1 MKHLLELCS
10 GTGSVGRAFS
20 ARGWRVTSVDLDPR
34 AHATITS
41 DIHDVSADDIVARFG
56 PVDFIW
62 ASPPCTHYSCARTK
76 ASTPRD
82 LEGSDAIVQKVL
94 DLARELGAKFLME
107 NPYTGL
113 LRTRPVVAGIPMR
126 VVDYCMYGAP
136 YRKRTALWTNTEFAP
151 TRALCS
157 YNCGSCEGRRH
168 KERAQRG
175 SWAGAGG
182 GRRSQGL
189 RTLYALPEALCAEIA
204 AFADSGV

>member
-1 MKHLLELCS
+1 MPHLLELFS
-10 GTGSVGRAFS
+10 GTGSAGRAFA
-20 ARGWRVTSVDLDPR
+20 ARGWRVTSVDLDPK
-34 AHATITS
+34 AGATITS
-41 DIHDVSADDIVARFG
+41 DIHNVAADDIVARFG
-56 PVDFIW
+56 PVDLIW

-82 LEGSDAIVQKVL
+82 LEGSDRTVQKVL
-94 DLARELGAKFLME
+94 DLSRQLGADFLME

-126 VVDYCMYGAP
+126 TVDYCMYGAP

-175 SWAGAGG
+175 SWAGAGA

-204 AFADSGV
+204 AFAGSGA

>member
-1 MKHLLELCS
+1 
-10 GTGSVGRAFS
+10 
-20 ARGWRVTSVDLDPR
+20 
-34 AHATITS
+34 
-41 DIHDVSADDIVARFG
+41 
-56 PVDFIW
+56 
-62 ASPPCTHYSCARTK
+62 
-76 ASTPRD
+76 
-82 LEGSDAIVQKVL
+82 
-94 DLARELGAKFLME
+94 ME

-136 YRKRTALWTNTEFAP
+136 YRKRTALWTNTEFVP